1 MENVVD
7 ALYMAAAVLILIIA
21 LTVSISS
28 FTSLKTQVEE
38 IVTADDTMDYVT
50 ETDEKGN
57 TKYLNYISSNE
68 DVRTVGAE
76 SVISSIRRIS
86 RESYTIY
93 LVLYDNTEG
102 TNLANNLKDKLT
114 VKDKKD
120 FFVEISQDY
129 KKTNGETIQIINQ
142 KAIRISLSDRLGQ
155 RLNDDM
161 MEEIY
166 KTIKDKKFKEY
177 QGIYQDNTEVSSA
190 NKETYRIITYVETE
204 NVEELAT

>member
-7 ALYMAAAVLILIIA
+7 ALYMAGAVLILIIA

-177 QGIYQDNTEVSSA
+177 QGIYQDDTEVSSA